1 MDLFKFMKF
10 IKEDFRPIFFDLF
23 QKKGYSFLFL
33 RSDIIAAFTVAI
45 LSLPLIIS
53 YSISSGVSPIQGII
67 AAIIAGIIGS
77 VFGGNRY
84 QISGPTGSFIVL
96 IITIT
101 SSHGYSGL
109 VTATFMASIFLII
122 FGYLKLGNAIKF
134 IPYPVIFG
142 FTSSIAIAIMINQF
156 PHFLGLNLNITS
168 QNILTKI
175 FNYFINIKKINF
187 FSLFI
192 GMSSIFI
199 MIFSKRK
206 NLKIPSALLTLVVTT
221 LITFIFRL
229 PITTIANTSNDLSF
243 FIPSFQMPN
252 FNLDLMIE
260 LISPAFSIALLAA
273 IESLLCASVCD
284 GMTESK
290 HKPNIEL
297 ISQGLS
303 NLACSLF
310 MGIPTMSGLTRTSA
324 SIKYGAKSPISSIF
338 QSMFILI
345 ISIFFAKFIKYIPL
359 AALSGILF
367 VMAYNMC
374 EWKVF
379 LTLFKNPKSDIA
391 VLITTFILGVFF
403 SITLAIQVGVVLSA
417 LLFVS
422 KMSKISYGRFNFEK
436 NENDIKNDPWSILLR
451 EVPSEIE
458 IFEIQGPFFIAAVE
472 KFKSTIIRINK
483 KPKVLILRLRN
494 VPFLDLTSL
503 RFLEDIQQ
511 NLQKLDIKLVLSGIN
526 ETNLLYMMK
535 YGFYKKIGKNNI
547 FSNIDEAL
555 KYAKSQLI
563 QNSDNLNALK
573 EENIST

>member
-1 MDLFKFMKF
+1 
-10 IKEDFRPIFFDLF
+10 
-23 QKKGYSFLFL
+23 
-33 RSDIIAAFTVAI
+33 
-45 LSLPLIIS
+45 
-53 YSISSGVSPIQGII
+53 
-67 AAIIAGIIGS
+67 
-77 VFGGNRY
+77 
-84 QISGPTGSFIVL
+84 
-96 IITIT
+96 
-101 SSHGYSGL
+101 
-109 VTATFMASIFLII
+109 
-122 FGYLKLGNAIKF
+122 
-134 IPYPVIFG
+134 
-142 FTSSIAIAIMINQF
+142 
-156 PHFLGLNLNITS
+156 
-168 QNILTKI
+168 
-175 FNYFINIKKINF
+175 
-187 FSLFI
+187 
-192 GMSSIFI
+192 
-199 MIFSKRK
+199 
-206 NLKIPSALLTLVVTT
+206 
-221 LITFIFRL
+221 
-229 PITTIANTSNDLSF
+229 
-243 FIPSFQMPN
+243 MPN

-324 SIKYGAKSPISSIF
+324 SIKYGAKSPLSSVF
-338 QSMFILI
+338 QSLFILI

-359 AALSGILF
+359 ATLSGILF

-379 LTLFKNPKSDIA
+379 LTLFKNPKSDTA
-391 VLITTFILGVFF
+391 VLLTTFILGVFF

-422 KMSKISYGRFNFEK
+422 KMSKLSYGTFNFEK
-436 NENDIKNDPWSILLR
+436 SENDKKNDPWSILLR
-451 EVPSEIE
+451 EVPQEIE

-472 KFKSTIIRINK
+472 KFKTTIFRINK

-503 RFLEDIQQ
+503 RFLEDIQL
-511 NLQKLDIKLVLSGIN
+511 NLQKLNIKLILSGIN
-526 ETNLLYMMK
+526 ESNLLHMMK
-535 YGFYKKIGKNNI
+535 YGFYKKIGKENI

-563 QNSDNLNALK
+563 ENTDN
-573 EENIST
+573 NIIQKQEDLQV